1 MSMIKLYKVVFL
13 QGENTGAVGKFP
25 LVISRS
31 GLDKWELTWTLTSLL
46 IHPLCTSHK
55 VRYHRECSAWT
66 NSQLKIDGK

>member
-31 GLDKWELTWTLTSLL
+31 GVGQMGADLDLNL
-46 IHPLCTSHK
+46 
-55 VRYHRECSAWT
+55 SADPPIVMYI
-66 NSQLKIDGK
+66 S